1 MQFKGRQNVVDY
13 FICLNVV
20 DNLQLKTY
28 KFHGALLFI
37 CTKFNLV
44 DPRAFDQQSNFTI
57 ARIEID
63 HPLLLVLSIY
73 LYLFGKPIT

>member
-44 DPRAFDQQSNFTI
+44 DP
-57 ARIEID
+57 
-63 HPLLLVLSIY
+63 
-73 LYLFGKPIT
+73 